1 MALATIK
8 SKNSSATTI
17 RLDSILYGYIV
28 GSLFTGVNKKDEA
41 NFKSLNVNQFAMYFE
56 KNFIT
61 PIRNNKAEYLYY
73 DNKEI
78 DDAYQTK

>member
-1 MALATIK
+1 MHIDREKPDQAD
-8 SKNSSATTI
+8 
-17 RLDSILYGYIV
+17 RY
-28 GSLFTGVNKKDEA
+28 VNKKDEA